1 MNRVGFIFAVLCI
14 CTAYSAERG
23 SLLPPGTQAP
33 EFVLE
38 SDAGEAVSLQD
49 FKGTQYVVLVF
60 YPGNNTPVCTR
71 QLCEL
76 RDSYDDL
83 QSNDMAVLG
92 INNDT
97 RQAHRRFREEQN
109 YQFPL
114 LIDEENIVAKAYG
127 AVGRL
132 GGTERSVYVIDTEG
146 EIIFSERGRPSVSEI
161 VSIVRENAQ
170 LR

>member
-1 MNRVGFIFAVLCI
+1 MNRDGFFFAVLCL
-14 CTAYSAERG
+14 CTVLSAEG
-23 SLLPPGTQAP
+23 SSLLPPGTQAP
-33 EFVLE
+33 DFVLE

-76 RDSYDDL
+76 RDSYDVL

-97 RQAHRRFREEQN
+97 RQAHRSFREEQN

-114 LIDEENIVAKAYG
+114 LIDEENAVATAYG
-127 AVGRL
+127 AVGRF
-132 GGTERSVYVIDTEG
+132 GGTKRSVYVIDTEG
-146 EIIFSERGRPSVSEI
+146 EVIFSERGRPSVSDI
-161 VSIVRENAQ
+161 VSSVREAQ